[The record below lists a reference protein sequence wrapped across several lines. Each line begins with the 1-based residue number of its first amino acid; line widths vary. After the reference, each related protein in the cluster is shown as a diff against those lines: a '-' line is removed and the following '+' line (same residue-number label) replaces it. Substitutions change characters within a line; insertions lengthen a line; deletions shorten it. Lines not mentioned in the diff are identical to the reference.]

1 MVRSTAKKPMIVVAR
16 YNEEHHFRIPIGVD
30 LDDRTQVRNWAMKW
44 NKLWILYVDGREEE
58 IDAYREFEVDYKNP
72 DWDEQ
77 MDLDEA
83 GANEEDFDEEIEEYR
98 DALEA
103 KKEPFFFNLAIKKVK
118 RSKIYCLGL
127 ALKLDMMRC
136 GLLLEKM

>member
-1 MVRSTAKKPMIVVAR
+1 MVVVAR
-16 YNEEHHFRIPIGVD
+16 YSEQHLFKIPLGVD
-30 LDDRTQVRNWAMKW
+30 LDDLSQVSNWGMKW
-44 NKLWILYVDGREEE
+44 NKLWIKYIDGREEE
-58 IDAYREFEVDYKNP
+58 IDAYLEFEIDYKDP
-72 DWDEQ
+72 DCYDQ
-77 MDLDEA
+77 DDLDGSCGHED
-83 GANEEDFDEEIEEYR
+83 DFDEEIEEYR

-127 ALKLDMMRC
+127 AMKLDMMRC